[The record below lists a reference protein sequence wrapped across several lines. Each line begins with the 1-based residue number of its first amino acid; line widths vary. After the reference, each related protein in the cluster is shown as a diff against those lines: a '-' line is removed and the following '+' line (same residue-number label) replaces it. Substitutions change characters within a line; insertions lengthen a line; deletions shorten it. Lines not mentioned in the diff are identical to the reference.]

1 MIVFDLKCARDHVFE
16 AWFRDGAAY
25 DAQSAAGEVVCP
37 ACGDRHV
44 AKAPM
49 APKVARGGGDEGGE
63 ASASAL
69 ASDRSPTETPS
80 PVAQAMRELRAF
92 REHVEKT
99 FDNVGDRFPEEARK
113 IHYGEAERRGIYGE
127 ATVDEARALKDEEI
141 PFGLLPRP
149 PRHDA

>member
-1 MIVFDLKCARDHVFE
+1 MIVFDLKCAHDHVFE
-16 AWFRDGAAY
+16 AWFRDSAAY
-25 DAQSAAGEVVCP
+25 EAQAEAGEVVCP
-37 ACGDRHV
+37 ICGDRRI

-49 APKVARGGGDEGGE
+49 APKIARGGNGDEQ
-63 ASASAL
+63 AVP
-69 ASDRSPTETPS
+69 DRIPDNVPP
-80 PVAQAMRELRAF
+80 PVARAMRELRAF

-127 ATVDEARALKDEEI
+127 ATIDEARALKEEGV
-141 PFGLLPRP
+141 PFGILPRL